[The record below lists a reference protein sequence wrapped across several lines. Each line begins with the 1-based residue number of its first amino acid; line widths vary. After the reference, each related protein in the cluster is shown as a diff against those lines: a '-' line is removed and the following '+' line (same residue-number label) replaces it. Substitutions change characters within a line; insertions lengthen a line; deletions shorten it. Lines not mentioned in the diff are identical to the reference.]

1 VKPTPPPKAPSALRK
16 SPRQARAQATV
27 AAIVEAAAR
36 ILVESGARALTTNR
50 IAARAGVSVGSLYQY
65 FPNKL
70 AVVRALLERELAR
83 AEAARPATLDDPSRP
98 PRERLRSAVN
108 WHLDVHALYPQH
120 GRLLRLLDASTTTPR
135 ERRRLRDWRLERVRA
150 TLGSFALVPPAEL
163 PTVALVLDACL
174 GAAADA
180 LASERP
186 AWLRSE
192 DLRERLAAALAALV
206 DPSGRR

>member
-1 VKPTPPPKAPSALRK
+1 MGEERSRLPRKRPTQER
-16 SPRQARAQATV
+16 ARRTV
-27 AAIVEAAAR
+27 DAILEAAAEVFDAHGFDGGTTER
-36 ILVESGARALTTNR
+36 IVE
-50 IAARAGVSVGSLYQY
+50 RAGVSVGSLYQY

-120 GRLLRLLDASTTTPR
+120 GRLLRLLAASTTTPR

>member
-1 VKPTPPPKAPSALRK
+1 VKPSPPPKPSSALRK

-36 ILVESGARALTTNR
+36 ILLERGQAALTTNR

-83 AEAARPATLDDPSRP
+83 AESARPARLDDPACSLH
-98 PRERLRSAVN
+98 ERLRSAVD
-108 WHLDVHALYPQH
+108 WHLEVHARYPGH
-120 GRLLRLLDASTTTPR
+120 GRLLRLLAASAVTPR
-135 ERRRLRDWRLERVRA
+135 ERRRLREWRRERVRT
-150 TLGSFALVPPAEL
+150 TLASFAVVPTAEL
-163 PTVALVLDACL
+163 PAVALVLDACL

-180 LASERP
+180 LADERP

-192 DLRERLAAALAALV
+192 SLRERLAAALAALV
-206 DPSGRR
+206 EPG